1 MTQDIQNLIVK
12 IQQEGVHAAET
23 KAAAIEQAAL
33 EQAREIVRKA
43 QAEARALIQAAQES
57 LRQEEAAMQANLA
70 QAGRDFLIALR
81 QQINTLLTGIITR
94 NIDQALGAQELARII
109 VEMARAADTGQISVT
124 LSKQDAEALE
134 KGFLHKLQDELKKE
148 IVLRP
153 SDDIRRGFTIS
164 FDSGKSCFDFTDKA
178 LAEYIGQV
186 LKPKLDEILQF
197 ALRNDK
203 D

>member
-1 MTQDIQNLIVK
+1 MTQEIQNLIEK
-12 IQQEGVHAAET
+12 IQQEGVQAAET

-43 QAEARALIQAAQES
+43 QAEAQVLIQAAQDR
-57 LRQEEAAMQANLA
+57 LRQEEAVAQANLA

-81 QQINTLLTGIITR
+81 QQINTLLTGVITR
-94 NIDQALGAQELARII
+94 NIDQALGVQELVRIIAELARD
-109 VEMARAADTGQISVT
+109 AGTGQISVA
-124 LSKQDAEALE
+124 LSRLDAEVLE

-164 FDSGKSCFDFTDKA
+164 FDAGKSCFDFSDKA
-178 LAEYIGQV
+178 LAEYIGTV
-186 LKPKLDEILQF
+186 LKPKLDEILK
-197 ALRNDK
+197 AAVNK
-203 D
+203 TEA